1 MFQPFEFMNRDF
13 EQTFEISCLI
23 IENDQKQNFTNA
35 CERVWNEIHRLLL
48 FIIISTID
56 YHEHEPN
63 IYSNGCTI
71 LRANV
76 FCIQYTISDP
86 HHVGEVN
93 SPSSSWL
100 GTNITA
106 IKHGWLCYVYHRV
119 CTIVRWLCHSG
130 QVQDLAV
137 GFDQD
142 ADPAVVMACPAMW
155 YSKMVGFSTHSSSE
169 STKQTIPHH
178 SISSQF
184 SLSLYPRFIYRF
196 CDIQFL

>member
-1 MFQPFEFMNRDF
+1 M
-13 EQTFEISCLI
+13 FEISCLI
-23 IENDQKQNFTNA
+23 IENDQKQKNVND
-35 CERVWNEIHRLLL
+35 CERVGNEIHRLLL

-56 YHEHEPN
+56 YHEHKHEPN

-76 FCIQYTISDP
+76 VCIQHTISDP
-86 HHVGEVN
+86 HHVGEVI

-106 IKHGWLCYVYHRV
+106 IKHGWLCYVYHHV

-137 GFDQD
+137 GFHQD
-142 ADPAVVMACPAMW
+142 AAVAVVMACPAMW
-155 YSKMVGFSTHSSSE
+155 YSKTVGFSTHSSLE

-184 SLSLYPRFIYRF
+184 SLCLYPPQFIYRL